1 MQKINIL
8 GSTGSI
14 GKKTLKILKNNF
26 NKYSINYLLA
36 KNNYSLLAKQANYF
50 NPKYIGILNDIYYS
64 RIKKLINN
72 KKTKIIAGPECYEIL
87 NESVNFSILAISGI
101 SALKSINLILKNSKK
116 IGIVNKESIVSA
128 GKFILKIAKKN
139 NTEIIPLDSEH
150 YSIYNF
156 LNNFNKKNIN
166 NIKKIFLTASGG
178 PFLNLNKNDFKNV
191 TLKDALKHPTWKMG
205 VKNTID
211 SSTMINK
218 CLEII
223 DAHYLFNFDYSKLD
237 IIVHPESL
245 VHSIFKIND
254 GTLISNIFN
263 NDMSIPIYASLN
275 GNSKLNNP
283 YSNIDIT
290 NINSLRFIKPNK
302 NRFESLKIFDQINK
316 NSISEIIV
324 FNTANEFAVNLFI
337 KNKIKFVE
345 ITKFIKKSLNKF
357 EKFNIYNI
365 NDVIQYQSFVYNKLL
380 DNIK

>member
-1 MQKINIL
+1 MNKINIL

-26 NKYSINYLLA
+26 NKYKINFLLA
-36 KNNYSLLAKQANYF
+36 NNNYSLLAKQANNF
-50 NPKYIGILNDIYYS
+50 NPSYVGILNDKYYS
-64 RIKKLINN
+64 RIKNIISN
-72 KKTKIIAGPECYEIL
+72 KKIKIIAGSECYEVL
-87 NESVNFSILAISGI
+87 NESVNLSILAISGI
-101 SALKSINLILKNSKK
+101 AALKSIDLIIKNSKK

-128 GKFILKIAKKN
+128 GKFILNIAKKN
-139 NTEIIPLDSEH
+139 NTEILPLDSEH
-150 YSIYNF
+150 YSIHNF
-156 LNNFNKKNIN
+156 LVNYNKKNIK

-178 PFLNLNKNDFKNV
+178 PFLNLKHNDLKNV
-191 TLKDALKHPTWKMG
+191 SLQDALKHPTWKMG
-205 VKNTID
+205 IKNTID

-223 DAHYLFNFDYSKLD
+223 EAHYLFNFDYSKLD
-237 IIVHPESL
+237 IIIHPESL
-245 VHSIFKIND
+245 VHSIIKISD
-254 GTLISNIFN
+254 GTLISNMFN
-263 NDMSIPIYASLN
+263 NDMCIPIYASLN
-275 GNSKLNNP
+275 GNINLNNP
-283 YSNIDIT
+283 YNNIDIT

-302 NRFESLKIFDQINK
+302 NKFESLKIFDQINK

>member
-223 DAHYLFNFDYSKLD
+223 EAHYLFNFDYSKLD

>member
-26 NKYSINYLLA
+26 NKYTINYLLA

-87 NESVNFSILAISGI
+87 NENVNFSISAISGI

-223 DAHYLFNFDYSKLD
+223 EAHYLFNFDYSKLD
-237 IIVHPESL
+237 IIIHPESL

-275 GNSKLNNP
+275 GNNKLNNP

-345 ITKFIKKSLNKF
+345 ITNFIKKSLNKF

>member
-211 SSTMINK
+211 SSTMTNK
-218 CLEII
+218 CLGII
-223 DAHYLFNFDYSKLD
+223 EAHYLFNFDYSKLD